1 MARRAKVP
9 AKVPPQAP
17 ATQTLE
23 GEALALAVIAEMC
36 EGKSLRRIARE
47 RETSRTSL
55 HRLIEAHIPPDQY
68 ARAREAQGDIYA
80 ERIDDVRDKVESGE
94 LAPDQARVMIDALK
108 WQAAKFHRNRYG
120 EKVELTGDPERPV
133 EVRHR
138 WRFGDK
144 VVEF

>member
-1 MARRAKVP
+1 MKKRTRQNVTPATSPVP
-9 AKVPPQAP
+9 APLDGQELA
-17 ATQTLE
+17 
-23 GEALALAVIAEMC
+23 EAVLAEMY
-36 EGKSLRRIARE
+36 EGKSLRRIAKDRK
-47 RETSRTSL
+47 TSRTQL
-55 HRLIEAHIPPDQY
+55 HRLIDAHISKDQY

-80 ERIDDVRDKVESGE
+80 EQIDEVREKVESGE

-108 WQAAKFHRNRYG
+108 WQAAKFHRTRYG